1 MSHHHH
7 AWWWFAA
14 VKKMGTGRRGPG
26 AGAAPGTSAQARSSA
41 PPESGADVATAA
53 TTTVTTATTVTTTTG
68 AHANRTCPT
77 DCILQLV
84 SRDHQDR
91 LRAYFD
97 DPDVHK
103 IIFPSAECAS
113 SVEDVGGDVSRRL
126 EAGKSFLQLNDIRG
140 SPAAWVQ
147 WMTTS
152 PVRFVVTRM
161 FFLDGGERGK
171 SQTAGSLDEL
181 VAQLGAHAGHGAAGP
196 IRLQFGP
203 RSMEQVLLD
212 RFESMG
218 EDCPFEFHPVHSTA
232 SLHVFQYVDGTFR
245 WSMRRMDE
253 HFFTSPDGPTRVPGS
268 FTKAA
273 AKLAE
278 ALMVGGM
285 ALGIGTT
292 GEPTRGRVAVDVGAS
307 PGGWTHQLAVGQ
319 GMETVISI
327 DPAELHESV
336 LALENVHHVKKTSQ
350 TAGEDIE
357 RILGPGRS
365 VSVLTCDANR
375 HPSFMAEM
383 LAPVVKYLMAGGLM
397 VITMKFAVRRKR
409 KNLQPAPDDNVE
421 PLLRES
427 FKKFGYDIVVR
438 RLCSVCSVFALFRMV
453 RMVRM
458 VAVRRAHDRCRPPR
472 ASRLRL
478 APVGHEVGTAALE
491 HVLREDGPVP
501 LGCGLKEDAGEAP
514 EFI

>member
-1 MSHHHH
+1 M
-7 AWWWFAA
+7 AE
-14 VKKMGTGRRGPG
+14 KN
-26 AGAAPGTSAQARSSA
+26 
-41 PPESGADVATAA
+41 
-53 TTTVTTATTVTTTTG
+53 
-68 AHANRTCPT
+68 AHARIGT
-77 DCILQLV
+77 DCNCILQLV

-91 LRAYFD
+91 LEAYFD

-103 IIFPSAECAS
+103 IIFPSAACAS
-113 SVEDVGGDVSRRL
+113 SAEEVGPSVTRR
-126 EAGKSFLQLNDIRG
+126 ETGKSFLQLRDITG
-140 SPAAWVQ
+140 SPAAWVR

-181 VAQLGAHAGHGAAGP
+181 VEQLAAAQRPAGP

-218 EDCPFEFHPVHSTA
+218 DDSPFEFHPVHCTA
-232 SLHVFQYVDGTFR
+232 SLHVFQYRDGTFR
-245 WSMRRMDE
+245 WSMRSMDE

-278 ALMVGGM
+278 ALLVGGM
-285 ALGIGTT
+285 SSGIGAAQ
-292 GEPTRGRVAVDVGAS
+292 EPGKGRVAVDVGAS

-319 GMETVISI
+319 GMEMVIAI

-350 TAGEDIE
+350 TADKDIE
-357 RILGPGRS
+357 RILGPGRKA
-365 VSVLTCDANR
+365 SVLTCDANR
-375 HPSFMAEM
+375 HPSFIAEM
-383 LAPVVKYLMAGGLM
+383 LAPVIKYLMAGGLM

-409 KNLQPAPDDNVE
+409 KNLQPAADDNVE
-421 PLLRES
+421 PLLRDS
-427 FKKFGYDIVVR
+427 FKNLGYDVVVR
-438 RLCSVCSVFALFRMV
+438 RLCFFFVVFRP
-453 RMVRM
+453 
-458 VAVRRAHDRCRPPR
+458 VAVRLAHARR
-472 ASRLRL
+472 
-478 APVGHEVGTAALE
+478 
-491 HVLREDGPVP
+491 
-501 LGCGLKEDAGEAP
+501 
-514 EFI
+514 